1 MSEMNLK
8 KIKLANLINLD
19 KKEAFYDI
27 FVKIGTGNT
36 ERFIKYGK
44 SEYNNYDVLVSLNS
58 KKISEVYLSEES
70 YEKYIISKENQF
82 NQFENADIKNK
93 QKVIDE
99 FIKDK
104 NLLKEVLS
112 DVCVIEEDKVKQI
125 DGLKN
130 KNIDFLKKIGTLGN
144 LYEMYEVNN
153 NQSIIKKQMET
164 FIIINILEKIG
175 KYSKAII
182 EEFTVAL
189 LLSDLLLNEDEYWL
203 SQKGNKKQLNK
214 KLLNHGSEILN
225 LIPKDTLKSFSISF
239 IKDHHEKPD
248 GTGFPNSKTCKDL
261 NFFTALY
268 IIVED
273 FVSTLI
279 SHNCKTN
286 KYGEVFAYI
295 EEKYSVYLD
304 SEFENALLSFLGNV
318 NKNEFLKKLEGVK

>member
-1 MSEMNLK
+1 MKLK
-8 KIKLANLINLD
+8 KIKLSNLINLE

-27 FVKIGTGNT
+27 FVKIGSGKL
-36 ERFIKYGK
+36 EKFIKYGK
-44 SEYNNYDVLVSLNS
+44 AEFDNYDVLVSLNK
-58 KKISEVYLSEES
+58 KKISEVYLTEES
-70 YEKYIISKENQF
+70 YENYIIAKESQF
-82 NQFENADIKNK
+82 NQFENEDIKNK

-104 NLLKEVLS
+104 NLLKDVLS
-112 DVCVIEEDKVKQI
+112 DVCVIEEEKIKQI
-125 DGLKN
+125 ECLKN
-130 KNIDFLKKIGTLGN
+130 KNIDFLKNIDSLGS

-164 FIIINILEKIG
+164 FILINILEKSG
-175 KYSKAII
+175 KYSKTII

-203 SQKGNKKQLNK
+203 SQKASKKTLNN
-214 KLLNHGSEILN
+214 KLLNHGREILN
-225 LIPKDTLKSFSISF
+225 VIPKDTLKSFSISF

-248 GTGFPNSKTCKDL
+248 GTGFPSSKNCKDL
-261 NFFTALY
+261 NYFTSLY

-286 KYGEVFAYI
+286 KYSEVFSYI

-304 SEFENALLSFLGNV
+304 SEFESALFSLLENV